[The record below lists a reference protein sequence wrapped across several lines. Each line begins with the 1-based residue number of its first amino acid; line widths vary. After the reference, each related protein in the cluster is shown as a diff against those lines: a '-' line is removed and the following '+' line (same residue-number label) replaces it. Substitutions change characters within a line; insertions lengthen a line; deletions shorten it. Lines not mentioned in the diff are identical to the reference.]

1 MPEKCREKRM
11 HGNDLVIILSSESL
25 FPAPQNTDVFFFCIL
40 VHIPHYNHCLAFRAA
55 PPHTHT
61 LVPRIADQGS
71 CRDISLIATAS
82 ASNGIDIT
90 SHFSAEQLFRPGH
103 ICSQFL
109 PGYKV
114 PIHQCICP
122 LCFPVALPILIQQ
135 PCWVPAAAVH
145 GEDGSASREI
155 SSWEPL

>member
-1 MPEKCREKRM
+1 MPEKCREKWM
-11 HGNDLVIILSSESL
+11 LGNDLVITLSSESL

-40 VHIPHYNHCLAFRAA
+40 VHIPHYNHCLTFRAA
-55 PPHTHT
+55 PSQLT

-71 CRDISLIATAS
+71 CRDISLTSTAP
-82 ASNGIDIT
+82 ANNGIDIT
-90 SHFSAEQLFRPGH
+90 SHFSAEKLFRPGH

-109 PGYKV
+109 PGYNV

-122 LCFPVALPILIQQ
+122 ICFPVVLPIPIEQ

-145 GEDGSASREI
+145 GEDGSASQEI
-155 SSWEPL
+155 SSWQPL